1 MAEAVGSLLVSR
13 ILQTSSTFNNATEGS
28 DNWNR
33 PTGFGS
39 NSLDNN
45 SNNSNNYGN
54 NNPSSSTNGAMIGG
68 RGVGDDGTGRQAYE
82 FVAFLLWYL
91 FLVLCCLLPTCCA
104 YRRRRLMEARLV
116 QQQANFDQ
124 IHQQNVFILS
134 NLHLRQGG
142 MIGGVRLDMDSE
154 EARAERTKRITAAL
168 KSTTFVSR
176 KRSE

>member
-1 MAEAVGSLLVSR
+1 M
-13 ILQTSSTFNNATEGS
+13 
-28 DNWNR
+28 
-33 PTGFGS
+33 
-39 NSLDNN
+39 
-45 SNNSNNYGN
+45 
-54 NNPSSSTNGAMIGG
+54 GG
-68 RGVGDDGTGRQAYE
+68 RSVDDDGRQAYE

-104 YRRRRLMEARLV
+104 YRRRRSMEARLV

-142 MIGGVRLDMDSE
+142 GMMGGVRLDLESE

-168 KSTTFVSR
+168 KFTTFVSSR
-176 KRSE
+176 